1 MQGCMSP
8 NAVHQPAFI
17 KRVILLSEQ
26 DALLHTVQQLLHTAP
41 EGRLSR
47 TGVAWSA
54 ADPWM
59 FASLSYDGRIAV
71 NRVPSA
77 VKYKILI

>member
-1 MQGCMSP
+1 MSP
-8 NAVHQPAFI
+8 YAVHQ
-17 KRVILLSEQ
+17 LLRRESRATAEQ
-26 DALLHTVQQLLHTAP
+26 HALLHTVQQLLHTAP
-41 EGRLSR
+41 EGGSSR

>member
-8 NAVHQPAFI
+8 NAVHQLLENE
-17 KRVILLSEQ
+17 RVVLLSEQ
-26 DALLHTVQQLLHTAP
+26 HALLHTVQQLLHTAP
-41 EGRLSR
+41 EGRVSR

-71 NRVPSA
+71 NSVPSA